1 MYLLLNNKIIGEE
14 PSASKIQVVFN
25 LIKSYKDI
33 VSLHKDEKNYIEAKK
48 SILGGFELKHTID
61 NDVYISDLDCIK
73 GTIVI
78 NTFNDYNSNSD
89 SMLKKFKWKKLNEY
103 TFSKT
108 IKNIILILLAV
119 LLIYIK
125 LNKELIEDFFYFFVN
140 KGVDPMLVI
149 IFIVLIVILV
159 FRKYLEHY
167 KIIEGPKKFF
177 ATIPPVILF
186 MLIIAWIISLELL

>member
-1 MYLLLNNKIIGEE
+1 
-14 PSASKIQVVFN
+14 
-25 LIKSYKDI
+25 
-33 VSLHKDEKNYIEAKK
+33 
-48 SILGGFELKHTID
+48 
-61 NDVYISDLDCIK
+61 
-73 GTIVI
+73 
-78 NTFNDYNSNSD
+78 
-89 SMLKKFKWKKLNEY
+89 
-103 TFSKT
+103 
-108 IKNIILILLAV
+108 
-119 LLIYIK
+119 
-125 LNKELIEDFFYFFVN
+125 VN

>member
-1 MYLLLNNKIIGEE
+1 MGEE
-14 PSASKIQVVFN
+14 PSASKIQIAFN
-25 LIKSYKDI
+25 LIKNYTDI
-33 VSLHKDEKNYIEAKK
+33 VSLHRDEKNYLQAKR
-48 SILGGFELKHTID
+48 SILGGYELKHTIN

-73 GTIVI
+73 GEIVI

-89 SMLKKFKWKKLNEY
+89 SMLKKFKWKKISEY

-108 IKNIILILLAV
+108 IKNITLILLIV

-125 LNKELIEDFFYFFVN
+125 LNKELIEDFFFFFAN

-149 IFIVLIVILV
+149 IFIVLIIILF
-159 FRKYLEHY
+159 FRKYLEFY

-177 ATIPPVILF
+177 ATIPPVILLL
-186 MLIIAWIISLELL
+186 LIAAWIISFEVL